1 MPILQLKPPKP
12 GAEPPP
18 AVPTGAAEDDVVLSP
33 MDQRL
38 ERRLVTPGRLGLAV
52 GAAALVGLAL
62 YAYAEFG
69 GTRTLTVGAE
79 RVTVARVAHGTFREY
94 IPLTGNVVPRTTV
107 YLDAV
112 EGGQIT
118 AVHVEEGA
126 FVTRGQPLV
135 TFKNTNLELQVIG
148 AEAQLTEQLNALST
162 TRQNFEQ
169 SRLRNQREAID
180 IDYQLDRLTR
190 ELARRKPLLATGGAT
205 QAQLDDLEA
214 ELTRYRSLRAPV
226 RQQLALDD
234 EFSANQ
240 LTRMSESL
248 DTMNRNLAVARGN
261 LANLVIVAP
270 IDGQLTS
277 LEANPGES
285 KARGQRVG
293 QVDEQGAFK
302 VSAFV
307 DEFYLARVAV
317 GQLAEVEF
325 DGERHVLEVSKEYPG
340 VRDRQFQIDLKFAG
354 DAPPPVRR
362 GQTVRMRLE
371 IGQPADTLVLA
382 NGAFYDDTGGQWVF
396 VIDEAGGFAQRRAVR
411 FGRRNPE
418 GIEVLEGLH
427 AGERVIVSG
436 YESLERFDRIELKG
450 G

>member
-1 MPILQLKPPKP
+1 MAILLLKPRTQGDEPAR
-12 GAEPPP
+12 AE
-18 AVPTGAAEDDVVLSP
+18 AADELVLSA
-33 MDQRL
+33 MDRRL
-38 ERRLVTPGRLGLAV
+38 ERRLITPWRLSLAA
-52 GAAALVGLAL
+52 GTAALVGLAA
-62 YAYAEFG
+62 YAYVELG
-69 GTRTLTVGAE
+69 GARTLTVGTE

-148 AEAQLTEQLNALST
+148 AEAQLTEQLNLLST

-169 SRLRNQREAID
+169 SRLRNQREAIE
-180 IDYQLDRLTR
+180 IDYQLDRLMR
-190 ELARRKPLLATGGAT
+190 ELARRQPLLATGGTT

-214 ELTRYRSLRAPV
+214 ELTRYRSLRLPV
-226 RQQLALDD
+226 RQQLALDE

-240 LTRMSESL
+240 LTRMSDSL
-248 DTMNRNLAVARGN
+248 DAMNRNLAVARGN

-302 VSAFV
+302 VSTFV

-317 GQLAEVEF
+317 SQLAEVEI
-325 DGERHVLEVSKEYPG
+325 DGKRYVLEVAKEYPG
-340 VRDRQFQIDLKFAG
+340 VRDRQFEIDLKFTG
-354 DAPPPVRR
+354 DAQPPLRR
-362 GQTVRMRLE
+362 GQTVRIRLE
-371 IGQPADTLVLA
+371 IGQPAETLMLA
-382 NGAFYDDTGGQWVF
+382 NGAFYDDTAGQWVF
-396 VIDEAGGFAQRRAVR
+396 VVDDDGDFAERRAVR

-418 GIEVLEGLH
+418 GIEVLEGLRE
-427 AGERVIVSG
+427 GERVIVSS
-436 YESLERFDRIELKG
+436 YESLKRFDRIELNG
-450 G
+450 GAS